1 VSTSHRPDTHTESA
15 ATGDPDMTSPIAIV
29 EHQLPGRVRLR
40 IPSKRGDTEWFRTVI
55 HQLAEDPSV
64 HEARANPETGS
75 ILFLHTGPVDQ
86 IALLAPERGILD
98 IQPPAAAASAPR
110 PEGEFTADSR
120 LLEAASAGF
129 TGLGIYQLR
138 QGRPIGNAVEHFWH
152 AYTALRILQSP
163 GLAMTYAALGL
174 YQVTRGQLLG
184 PAGSLFFYAI
194 LAHRIARG
202 DTTAAQAEDVSQ
214 ADLAAEAAIL
224 ED

>member
-1 VSTSHRPDTHTESA
+1 
-15 ATGDPDMTSPIAIV
+15 MTSPIAIV

-75 ILFLHTGPVDQ
+75 ILFLHTGPVDR
-86 IALLAPERGILD
+86 IALLAPDRGILD
-98 IQPPAAAASAPR
+98 VRQPTRATPAPR
-110 PEGEFTADSR
+110 PDGVPAIDGR

-129 TGLGIYQLR
+129 TGLGIYQLS

-194 LAHRIARG
+194 LAHRMALDDG
-202 DTTAAQAEDVSQ
+202 ASTQAEDASQ
-214 ADLAAEAAIL
+214 AALAAEATEAAVL
-224 ED
+224 AD